1 MSIRPL
7 YRDPFNPVLLSA
19 DSKPLTPSAEQL
31 GYIQAVLDIASSDS
45 RFAQK
50 AYDAIKLILLSGQA
64 KVPLVTSLV
73 PGTAEI
79 GDPSFTLHV
88 RGSNLVA
95 GSVIIF
101 AGQEEPTTHVSD
113 SELTT
118 GVNMAVWLGADTVPV
133 MVQSPNGIL
142 SNESTFTFVTP
153 ALASVGTGVGSPSK
167 FNKDSVGP
175 PFVPP
180 VPVQQPKAADHPFM
194 KGHK

>member
-1 MSIRPL
+1 MTVRAL
-7 YRDPFNPVLLSA
+7 YRDPFNAVLTSA
-19 DSKPLTPSAEQL
+19 DSKPLAPSAEQL

-50 AYDAIKLILLSGQA
+50 AYDAIKLILMSGQA
-64 KVPLVTSLV
+64 KIPNIALLTPNS
-73 PGTAEI
+73 AEI
-79 GDPSFTLHV
+79 GDPNFTLHV
-88 RGSNLVA
+88 HGVNLVA

-118 GVNMAVWLGADTVPV
+118 GVNMSVWLGADTVPV

-142 SNESTFTFVTP
+142 SNESTFTFVAP
-153 ALASVGTGVGSPSK
+153 ALASVGTGVGTSPK
-167 FNKDSVGP
+167 A

-180 VPVQQPKAADHPFM
+180 VPPIQQPKTAEHPFM